1 MPGAEKAPS
10 APGERFFHIP
20 GAKWDVFAPGTALPQ
35 HVARYF
41 AVRAFLV
48 NRAAITRVDVDF
60 LYLGDIQLPISRKY
74 KDAVAGIV
82 QFPAEM

>member
-1 MPGAEKAPS
+1 MGCFCSWKC
-10 APGERFFHIP
+10 
-20 GAKWDVFAPGTALPQ
+20 LPQ

-48 NRAAITRVDVDF
+48 NRTAITRVDVDF

-74 KDAVAGIV
+74 KDAVAGID
-82 QFPAEM
+82 QFPTEMEN